1 MTKNRTIQLN
11 QIQINEILPKLPD
24 ISQLDIIN
32 DTNKSDSLFLCALGF
47 EERCLTIPR
56 IYADSNNYSC
66 NEALYFEYLTNRD
79 DNEINRGELEEYLQ
93 KFSKIKNPIPCQTND
108 FSESFRQLISRISL
122 LEKPSITFD
131 ISSCTSQLIIT
142 VIKILFEFDLN
153 LQIVYSEANVYH
165 PMIEEKDQYISQTAE
180 KDITLTRGVSKIFID
195 QEFSGCNI
203 DAQPEA
209 LIIFAT
215 FTTERTQS
223 IISFIDESLYDN
235 PKERIVW
242 IIGIPHLK
250 EDQWRM
256 DLQRKINN
264 ITESVPSLNIS
275 TFNYKETINDLDKE
289 YQKLNYKF
297 HLNISPLGSKMQS
310 IGIALFNY
318 LHPDVTIVFA
328 PPKEYGSKKYT
339 EGMKNVWK
347 IQFGETKK
355 IRELLDKIGILEIK
369 TES

>member
-1 MTKNRTIQLN
+1 MTNNSIQLN
-11 QIQINEILPKLPD
+11 QIHINEILPKLPD
-24 ISQLDIIN
+24 ISQLDTIN
-32 DTNKSDSLFLCALGF
+32 NSNRSDSLFLCALGF

-56 IYADSNNYSC
+56 NFSESNNYSC
-66 NEALYFEYLTNRD
+66 NEAIYFEYLTNRD
-79 DNEINRGELEEYLQ
+79 DNEINRGELEDYLL

-122 LEKPSITFD
+122 FDKPSITFD

-142 VIKILFEFDLN
+142 VIKILLEFDLN
-153 LQIVYSEANVYH
+153 LQIVYSEANIYH
-165 PMIEEKDQYISQTAE
+165 PTIEEKDQYISHSSE
-180 KDITLTRGVSKIFID
+180 SETLTKGVSKIFID
-195 QEFSGCNI
+195 QEFSGCNV

-209 LIIFAT
+209 LILFAT
-215 FTTERTQS
+215 FATERTQS

-242 IIGIPHLK
+242 IIGVPHLK
-250 EDQWRM
+250 EDHWRM
-256 DLQRKINN
+256 DLQKKINN
-264 ITESVPSLNIS
+264 ITESIPSLNIS
-275 TFNYKETINDLDKE
+275 TFDYKETINDLDKE

-328 PPKEYGSKKYT
+328 PPKEYGSKRYT
-339 EGMKNVWK
+339 EGSKKIWK

-355 IRELLDKIGILEIK
+355 IRELLDNIGMLEIK
-369 TES
+369 TEN

>member
-1 MTKNRTIQLN
+1 MTILLN

-24 ISQLDIIN
+24 ISQLDVIN
-32 DTNKSDSLFLCALGF
+32 DTNRSDSLFLCALGF
-47 EERCLTIPR
+47 EERGLTIPR
-56 IYADSNNYSC
+56 IFAESNDYSC
-66 NEALYFEYLTNRD
+66 NEAIYFEYLTNRD
-79 DNEINRGELEEYLQ
+79 DNEINRGELEDYLL
-93 KFSKIKNPIPCQTND
+93 KFSKIKNSISCQTNE

-122 LEKPSITFD
+122 LDKPSITFD
-131 ISSCTSQLIIT
+131 ISSCTSQIIIT

-153 LQIVYSEANVYH
+153 LNIVYSEANVYH
-165 PMIEEKDQYISQTAE
+165 PTTDEREQYISQKE
-180 KDITLTRGVSKIFID
+180 EENITLSRGVSKIYID

-209 LIIFAT
+209 LIIFAS
-215 FTTERTQS
+215 FTVERTRS
-223 IISFIDESLYDN
+223 IISFIDESLFDSLE
-235 PKERIVW
+235 ERIVW

-264 ITESVPSLNIS
+264 ISDSIPSLNIS
-275 TFNYKETINDLDKE
+275 TFHYKETINDLDKE
-289 YQKLNYKF
+289 YQKLNCKY

-318 LHPDVTIVFA
+318 LHPDVTIIFA

-339 EGMKNVWK
+339 DGSKNIWK
-347 IQFGETKK
+347 IKFGEIKK
-355 IRELLDKIGILEIK
+355 IRELLDKIGMLEII
-369 TES
+369 T